1 MSKIIGAFFVGRREM
16 MWNPKWIID
25 MPVAAKVLILV
36 AGFFILVG
44 SCFISRTDDDTEEKT
59 DDYKE

>member
-1 MSKIIGAFFVGRREM
+1 VGRREM

-25 MPVAAKVLILV
+25 MPVAAKVLVLV

-59 DDYKE
+59 DDNNT